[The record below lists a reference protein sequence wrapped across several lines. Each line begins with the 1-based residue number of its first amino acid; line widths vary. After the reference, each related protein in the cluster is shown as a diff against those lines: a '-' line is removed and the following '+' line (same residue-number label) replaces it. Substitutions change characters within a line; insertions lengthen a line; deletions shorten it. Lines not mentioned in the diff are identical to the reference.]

1 MFTFI
6 DYVNSLAQRDLDS
19 MWDDQLGYLNYLD
32 EYIVDNIMP
41 DEMGADDAWINYSE
55 SLNL

>member
-1 MFTFI
+1 MLTFMN
-6 DYVNSLAQRDLDS
+6 YVNSLAQRDLES
-19 MWDDQLGYLNYLD
+19 LWDDQLGYLNYLD

-41 DEMGADDAWINYSE
+41 NEMGADDAWLNYSE

>member
-1 MFTFI
+1 MNLFTGYI
-6 DYVNSLAQRDLDS
+6 DHLASTDLES
-19 MWDDQLGYLNYLD
+19 MWDDQIGHLNYLD